1 MVNNRTKKLI
11 EVWAMKEV
19 NNLNRLRRAGILCPE
34 VVAHRKQLLLLSF
47 IGNHTENSCYC
58 SVLLVMVVVHDFGT
72 ICNIWVDFLC

>member
-47 IGNHTENSCYC
+47 IGN
-58 SVLLVMVVVHDFGT
+58 DDGA
-72 ICNIWVDFLC
+72 